1 MLYWFYH
8 IHALH
13 AISVLHFGVM
23 LPLVVIIN
31 VVLSAFSR
39 VSVCFDALWGGD
51 HLFPGP
57 LYVPV
62 PLRWQYRLLHRVR
75 VRAVRNSAH
84 HSSRICHV
92 SLLWLWVVKKWRNF
106 HCYTKCSVK
115 YLMSGSYIMNCLL
128 SHSQSYW
135 IIVRILPL
143 DT

>member
-1 MLYWFYH
+1 MFHKVIEMSLAAINDTHSWTTLFHCALLIFH

-31 VVLSAFSR
+31 VVLSAFYR

-106 HCYTKCSVK
+106 HCFT
-115 YLMSGSYIMNCLL
+115 
-128 SHSQSYW
+128 
-135 IIVRILPL
+135 
-143 DT
+143 